1 MELKC
6 SIDNIDIDKLPPWLY
21 NGLFTEAGINDLIID
36 LYWLKTNTVCG
47 QKGRKAAVD
56 DVYTLPGQN
65 AHFFVLLVGIRFKIN
80 SE

>member
-36 LYWLKTNTVCG
+36 LYWLKTNTCG

-56 DVYTLPGQN
+56 DVYTLLGQN
-65 AHFFVLLVGIRFKIN
+65 AYFFVLLVGIHVEIN
-80 SE
+80 SK